1 MDLLEREIEV
11 FRLCVRINRLRYEI
25 VRNYRMGKVQGVAS
39 AMAKLQHK
47 LDDRAEK
54 LLKRVEAA
62 AVRGDA
68 AFEKAHKKLDG
79 DEQAVADVEQ
89 FIASLEGSNGG
100 DPLDDSLQPSDQEP
114 QQPQAGWKAG

>member
-1 MDLLEREIEV
+1 MDLLQSQIEV
-11 FRLCVRINRLRYEI
+11 FRLCVRINRLRFEI

-62 AVRGDA
+62 DVRGDA

-100 DPLDDSLQPSDQEP
+100 DPLDDSAPHSDQDP